1 MGSSSRF
8 SCIPSPAVSAT
19 LESEMS
25 TFTFSREWCCFFCAT
40 IQLSIDF
47 CVSSSLLISLFN
59 LAVGHGWSRTLQN
72 HHFKLLQR
80 SSRCYIRYRLLVGIY
95 LPAWWN
101 SIDAFLECSVCSH
114 HMLTEFCSVRCFESI
129 YLFSSRDL
137 VWWTIDILGRWSCK
151 DDCWKQEWQTWKR
164 RELSRGR
171 SAGCKGTFLQ

>member
-1 MGSSSRF
+1 MLDGVELTVQQASQPSIKNSCFEWNGWIELFLLAGRGAERDSHPRLDGMDRAARSLLYTF
-8 SCIPSPAVSAT
+8 SNFIGIFIFMQKIRTIELEGKTVKLQIVSITNDKSCIPSPAVSAT

-80 SSRCYIRYRLLVGIY
+80 ST
-95 LPAWWN
+95 WN
-101 SIDAFLECSVCSH
+101 YCCI
-114 HMLTEFCSVRCFESI
+114 
-129 YLFSSRDL
+129 
-137 VWWTIDILGRWSCK
+137 
-151 DDCWKQEWQTWKR
+151 
-164 RELSRGR
+164 
-171 SAGCKGTFLQ
+171 